1 MALKELPGGELYQ
14 DDGGSYANEATARRH
29 EAIHRQIIAGAPV
42 TEAARAEAD
51 RAKAEADR
59 ASAVVAAVSRDTGT
73 LIVPLQAGFTAHS
86 TLNTLRR
93 VGSTVFLQLG
103 WQGAPAAN
111 AVITNLPVW
120 ANPST
125 MGMTGSTLG
134 TSAFL
139 RASTTAPDVYGYGL
153 KPTSTAMDYVRI
165 VYHTARAFPTDAEI
179 AAYRNG

>member
-1 MALKELPGGELYQ
+1 MVTKELPGGEIYEEN
-14 DDGGSYANEATARRH
+14 GGSYANEVTARRH
-29 EAIHRQIIAGAPV
+29 EAIHRQLAG
-42 TEAARAEAD
+42 TAAAAASVEAD

-59 ASAVVAAVSRDTGT
+59 ASAVVAAVSGDTGT
-73 LIVPLQAGFTAHS
+73 LTVRLEAGFTAHS
-86 TLNTLRR
+86 TLNNLRR

-103 WQGAPAAN
+103 WQGAPSAN
-111 AVITNLPVW
+111 AIITKLPAW

-134 TSAFL
+134 TSVFL
-139 RASTTAPDVYGYGL
+139 RASTAAPDVYGYGL